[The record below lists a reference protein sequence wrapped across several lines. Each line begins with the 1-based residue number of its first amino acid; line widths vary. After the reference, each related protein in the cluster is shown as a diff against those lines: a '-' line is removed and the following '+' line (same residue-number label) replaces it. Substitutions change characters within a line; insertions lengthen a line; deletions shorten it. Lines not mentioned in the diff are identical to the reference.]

1 MKTRLPYPKE
11 AYRLWFEYLRLA
23 RSSKDERVTKALK
36 RSAKYYK
43 PWGDVENVKFDPWWR
58 QYGHLF
64 EEQFSVRRLSRG
76 EKPTDKTALIIEVP
90 LTQTKAKLFA
100 QVRDIIRNAYPTP
113 NPKKGHFRPVSQYR
127 LTAGAEPRFAALRE
141 TLNVYRIYLQNK
153 NLRGSKLLEKIH
165 AYYLGRKRKSKIPA
179 HLYFSRATSSLGFS
193 RESDSITAQRN
204 MRRYI
209 ARGKRIILN
218 VAKGEFPGKY

>member
-23 RSSKDERVTKALK
+23 RSSKDERVTKPLK

-113 NPKKGHFRPVSQYR
+113 NPKKGAFSSRVAIS
-127 LTAGAEPRFAALRE
+127 
-141 TLNVYRIYLQNK
+141 IDC
-153 NLRGSKLLEKIH
+153 
-165 AYYLGRKRKSKIPA
+165 GR
-179 HLYFSRATSSLGFS
+179 
-193 RESDSITAQRN
+193 
-204 MRRYI
+204 
-209 ARGKRIILN
+209 
-218 VAKGEFPGKY
+218 